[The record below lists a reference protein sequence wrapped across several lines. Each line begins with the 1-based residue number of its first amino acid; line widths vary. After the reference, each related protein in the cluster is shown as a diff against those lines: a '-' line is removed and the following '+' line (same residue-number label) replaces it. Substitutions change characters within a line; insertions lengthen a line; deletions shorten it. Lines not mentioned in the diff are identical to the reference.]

1 LALNKWLKD
10 YCAKNGFVYLDYFS
24 ALVDERGMLKRTLA
38 DDGLHPTD
46 AGYKIMA
53 PLAEKA
59 IQKALAENNA
69 R

>member
-1 LALNKWLKD
+1 
-10 YCAKNGFVYLDYFS
+10 VYLDYFS
-24 ALVDERGMLKRTLA
+24 SVVDERGMLKRTLS

-59 IQKALAENNA
+59 IQKALAENKTK
-69 R
+69 

>member
-1 LALNKWLKD
+1 
-10 YCAKNGFVYLDYFS
+10 VYLDYFT
-24 ALVDERGMLKRTLA
+24 ALVDERGMLKRTLS

-59 IQKALAENNA
+59 IQQALQKPTAEN
-69 R
+69 RPQ